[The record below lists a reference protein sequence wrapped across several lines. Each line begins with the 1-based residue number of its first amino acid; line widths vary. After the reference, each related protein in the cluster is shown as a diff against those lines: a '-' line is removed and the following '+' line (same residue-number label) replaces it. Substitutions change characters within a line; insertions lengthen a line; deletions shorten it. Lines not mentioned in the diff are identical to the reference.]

1 MSPRL
6 FGGRRLVPATVAA
19 GLLLVALAIPA
30 AAAGA
35 GNVDLSGG
43 CTLDLTA
50 LDASGATVGTA
61 SGPGA
66 ASPTDPFVVDPK
78 GTVAWKA
85 GTPALRNA
93 TYGVSVFS
101 IPILSGAFA
110 SEGGAS
116 GTTDLSKIPAFDQ
129 FAGLVYVSGSARG
142 DGGTCDG
149 AVWVKLG
156 GNPLT
161 SIPGLGGMIVGG
173 LGLIGVIGSLGGR
186 HAFRGLGFGILLG
199 LGLAVL
205 SIAFAIVPLG
215 QWTPYVGLVGGPIVG
230 LIFGLL
236 KLGGGAAVVSA

>member
-1 MSPRL
+1 MSSRL

-19 GLLLVALAIPA
+19 GLLLAALAIPA

-35 GNVDLSGG
+35 GNVALSGG

-50 LDASGATVGTA
+50 LGASGATVGTA

-66 ASPTDPFVVDPK
+66 ASPSDPFVVDPK
-78 GTVAWKA
+78 GTVAWTA
-85 GTPALRNA
+85 GTPTIRNA

-110 SEGGAS
+110 SEGGGS
-116 GTTDLSKIPAFDQ
+116 GTIDLSGIPALDQ

-156 GNPLT
+156 GDPLT

-173 LGLIGVIGSLGGR
+173 LGLLGVIGSLGGR
-186 HAFRGLGFGILLG
+186 HLFRGLGFGILLG

-205 SIAFAIVPLG
+205 SITFAIVPLG
-215 QWTPYVGLVGGPIVG
+215 QWTPYVSLVGGPIVG
-230 LIFGLL
+230 LVAGLL
-236 KLGGGAAVVSA
+236 KFGGSAAVVSA